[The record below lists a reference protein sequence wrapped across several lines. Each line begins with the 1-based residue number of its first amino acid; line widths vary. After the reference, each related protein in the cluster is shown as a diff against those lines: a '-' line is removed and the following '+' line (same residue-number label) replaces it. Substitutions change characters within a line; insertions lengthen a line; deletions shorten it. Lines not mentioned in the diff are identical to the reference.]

1 MTCLKYSPTPV
12 QREELK
18 RVFWEVWQGLPDFP
32 FKESESKGGCMGL
45 KYEKG
50 GTYIWVN
57 PSGYSAYQENPNSV
71 FMVMMQS
78 RSEKGFR
85 ARDVSEA
92 KGSLED
98 AILHAQDL
106 NRSIILEQRDA
117 AKKALKKK
125 KRTEVNNSE

>member
-1 MTCLKYSPTPV
+1 MSYLKYSPSPV
-12 QREELK
+12 EREELK

-32 FKESESKGGCMGL
+32 FKESESTGGCMGL

-50 GTYIWVN
+50 NTYIWVN

-78 RSEKGFR
+78 RGDKGFR
-85 ARDVSEA
+85 ARDVNIA

-98 AILHAQDL
+98 AILHARDL
-106 NRSIILEQRDA
+106 NRSIILERRA
-117 AKKALKKK
+117 EIAKN
-125 KRTEVNNSE
+125 KRREQK

>member
-1 MTCLKYSPTPV
+1 MSCLKYSPTPV

-32 FKESESKGGCMGL
+32 YVESESTGGCIGL

-50 GTYIWVN
+50 NTYIWVN
-57 PSGYSAYQENPNSV
+57 PSGYSAYKANPNSV

-78 RSEKGFR
+78 RSEKGFT
-85 ARDVSEA
+85 ARDVNKA

-98 AILHAQDL
+98 AILHAMDL
-106 NRSIILEQRDA
+106 NRSIILEQREA

-125 KRTEVNNSE
+125 RKGEAGNV